1 MLSARTRSH
10 LKNAKSGKRR
20 ASVKIKRHG
29 KSVKKPAKNAHQVQ
43 LNKFQ
48 QKLLQLKRVEGPKT
62 LHYSIF

>member
-1 MLSARTRSH
+1 MLSARTRAH
-10 LKNAKSGKRR
+10 LKNAKSGRRR

-62 LHYSIF
+62 FHYSIF